1 MTPVLALLLVHAHD
15 VPSFAILV
23 NHLRIRCNWCGPAIQ
38 PLNRSRFAAVCL
50 EQNMKECLRD
60 ADSLADGTLGTFELK
75 LLFDPFDPFDSC
87 LSRVFLV
94 SLFLSFSCL

>member
-1 MTPVLALLLVHAHD
+1 
-15 VPSFAILV
+15 
-23 NHLRIRCNWCGPAIQ
+23 
-38 PLNRSRFAAVCL
+38 
-50 EQNMKECLRD
+50 MKECLRD